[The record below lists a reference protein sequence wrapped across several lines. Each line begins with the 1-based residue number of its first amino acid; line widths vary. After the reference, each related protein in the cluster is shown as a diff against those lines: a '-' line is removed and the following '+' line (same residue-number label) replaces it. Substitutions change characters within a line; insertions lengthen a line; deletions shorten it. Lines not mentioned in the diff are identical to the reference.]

1 MNNNKAKNAW
11 QDILLNQPDILKNI
25 VQASL
30 QQALELQFN
39 NYIGVEKYSRDET
52 RNGSRNGS
60 YTRELHLRVG
70 TITLN
75 VCRDREGNFNQT
87 VFERYQRSEKA
98 LIASMIEM
106 YFCGVSTRRVTKIVE
121 ELCGFT
127 ISKSQVSELVQRM
140 DEELRLWRNRT
151 LFGIFRYL
159 IFDARYEKVR
169 ENGQIVSKAFVVA
182 IGINA
187 TTGEREIIGT
197 WVINSESFEA
207 WDSCIQ
213 ELKDRGLSG
222 VEYIVT
228 DKNKGLCL
236 ALQKHFQGVKIQRCQ
251 VHFMRNFIGKLASS
265 LQPEAIALLQDV
277 FSASTKDE
285 ALRRVEKL
293 KSFLVEKK
301 KQDIADWLDENI
313 EETLTVLQLPSEHRK
328 KMKST
333 NMLERVNQELKRRS
347 RVVRIFPNTESCL
360 RLLTA
365 VAMDIS
371 EDWTGTAYL
380 KM

>member
-1 MNNNKAKNAW
+1 MDHNKAKKQW
-11 QDILLNQPDILKNI
+11 QDILVNQPDVLKNI

-39 NYIGVEKYSRDET
+39 NYIGVEKYGRDET
-52 RNGSRNGS
+52 RNGTRNGS

-70 TITLN
+70 TITLS
-75 VCRDREGNFNQT
+75 VCRDREGNFSQT

-98 LIASMIEM
+98 LVASMIEM
-106 YFCGVSTRRVTKIVE
+106 YFCGVSTRKVTKVVE

-127 ISKSQVSELVQRM
+127 VSKSQVSELVQKM
-140 DEELRLWRNRT
+140 DEEIRLWRNRT
-151 LFGIFRYL
+151 LLEIFRYL

-169 ENGQIVSKAFVVA
+169 ENGQIVSKAFVVT
-182 IGINA
+182 IGITA
-187 TTGEREIIGT
+187 TGEREIIGT
-197 WVINSESFEA
+197 WVINSESFEE
-207 WDSCIQ
+207 WDACIQ
-213 ELKDRGLSG
+213 KLKDRGLSG
-222 VEYIVT
+222 IEYIVT
-228 DKNKGLCL
+228 DKNRGLCH

-251 VHFMRNFIGKLASS
+251 VHFMRNFKSKLAAS
-265 LQPEAIALLQDV
+265 LQKEAIELLQDV
-277 FSASTKDE
+277 FSASTKEE
-285 ALRRVEKL
+285 ALRRLETVKT
-293 KSFLVEKK
+293 FLVEKK
-301 KQDIADWLDENI
+301 KHDVVDWLDENI
-313 EETLTVLQLPSEHRK
+313 EETLTVLQLPPEHRK

-347 RVVRIFPNTESCL
+347 KVVRIFPNVESCL

-371 EDWTGTAYL
+371 EEWTGTVYL

>member
-1 MNNNKAKNAW
+1 MDHNKAKKQL
-11 QDILLNQPDILKNI
+11 QDVIVNQPDILKNI

-39 NYIGVEKYSRDET
+39 NYIGVEKYSRDEARHGT
-52 RNGSRNGS
+52 RNGS

-75 VCRDREGNFNQT
+75 VCRDREGNFSQT
-87 VFERYQRSEKA
+87 VFERYQRSEQA
-98 LIASMIEM
+98 LVASMIEM
-106 YFCGVSTRRVTKIVE
+106 YLSGVSTRRVTKVVE

-127 ISKSQVSELVQRM
+127 VSKSQVSELVQTM
-140 DEELRLWRNRT
+140 DEEIKLWRNRT
-151 LFGIFRYL
+151 LFEIFRYL

-169 ENGQIVSKAFVVA
+169 ENGQVVSKAFVTA
-182 IGINA
+182 IGITA
-187 TTGEREIIGT
+187 TGEREIIGT
-197 WVINSESFEA
+197 WVVNSESFEA

-222 VEYIVT
+222 VEYVVT
-228 DKNKGLCL
+228 DKNKGLCN
-236 ALQKHFQGVKIQRCQ
+236 ALQKHFQGIKIQRCQ
-251 VHFMRNFIGKLASS
+251 VHFMRNFKSKLAAS
-265 LQPEAIALLQDV
+265 LQKEAIELLQDV
-277 FSASTKDE
+277 FSASTKEE
-285 ALRRVEKL
+285 AFRRTEIL
-293 KSFLVEKK
+293 KTFLVEKK
-301 KQDIADWLDENI
+301 KHDVADWLDENI
-313 EETLTVLQLPSEHRK
+313 EETLTVLELPPEHRK

-333 NMLERVNQELKRRS
+333 NMLERVNQEFKRRS
-347 RVVRIFPNTESCL
+347 KVVRIFPNVESCL

-371 EDWTGTAYL
+371 EEWIGTIYI